1 MSAFALYVI
10 GFILLVAGVLVG
22 LNLLGVSA
30 QWLLVTALVLAGLGV
45 VTGVASTK
53 RKDLP
58 EAD

>member
-10 GFILLVAGVLVG
+10 GFIVLAAGVLVG

-30 QWLLVTALVLAGLGV
+30 QWLMVAALVMAGIGIV
-45 VTGVASTK
+45 SGVASTK

-58 EAD
+58 EN

>member
-10 GFILLVAGVLVG
+10 GFVLLAAGVLVG

-30 QWLLVTALVLAGLGV
+30 QWLIVTSLVLAGIGV
-45 VTGVASTK
+45 VTGVANTK

-58 EAD
+58 EN

>member
-10 GFILLVAGVLVG
+10 GFIVLAAGVLVG

-30 QWLLVTALVLAGLGV
+30 QWLMVAALVMGGIGIV
-45 VTGVASTK
+45 SGVASTK

-58 EAD
+58 EN